1 VRLVVTGAGGL
12 LGGRLAALLH
22 ERGANVLALHRRQ
35 PPPAGPRLRALELTD
50 TDSLARLLDD
60 EGPHA
65 LVHAAVL
72 GSAARCES
80 RPDEADRVNA
90 RLPGEVARLCRERG
104 IRLVGLSTDLVFGG
118 ERALCRESD
127 APRPLSVYGRTK
139 RRGEEA
145 LLAAFPDAA
154 VARVALVVGRGH
166 GPRGTASESVAWA
179 LRAGRPARLYADEF
193 RSPVDAASVGEALLR
208 LIRAPAAGAERIS
221 RLDLGRRVARV
232 LGLPEQ
238 LLVPAR
244 QADHPGPD
252 PRPADVSLDVSR
264 ARRELEWEPRPLD
277 LALEEGRPGPDDGDA
292 TSAAREGGT

>member
-22 ERGANVLALHRRQ
+22 ERGADVLALHRRQ
-35 PPPAGPRLRALELTD
+35 LPPAGPRARALELTD
-50 TDSLARLLDD
+50 TDSLVRLLDAERPD
-60 EGPHA
+60 S

-118 ERALCRESD
+118 ERPLCRESD

-139 RRGEEA
+139 LRGEEA
-145 LLAAFPDAA
+145 LLAACPEAA
-154 VARVALVVGRGH
+154 LARVALVVGRGH
-166 GPRGTASESVAWA
+166 GLRGTASESLAWA

-193 RSPVDAASVGEALLR
+193 RSPVDAESVADALLR
-208 LIRAPAAGAERIS
+208 LLGCSAAGYFHLAGAERVS
-221 RLDLGRRVARV
+221 RLELGRRVACL
-232 LGLPEQ
+232 LGLPDH
-238 LLVPAR
+238 LLVAAR
-244 QADHPGPD
+244 QADHPGPE
-252 PRPADVSLDVSR
+252 PRPADVSLDISR
-264 ARRELEWEPRPLD
+264 ARRELGWGPRPLD
-277 LALEEGRPGPDDGDA
+277 EALLESRPGP
-292 TSAAREGGT
+292 EGGEVT